1 MFCKRPFSTLFILFH
16 STSKRLTY
24 GINKD
29 RYWPFYINVKLKQDI
44 FFIFNRKTKKWTK
57 NFLINLN
64 DSITVLWCM
73 ATCIYRYIQVCLFR
87 IRSSDFKV
95 SKVVCFSIIANSY
108 RFDCIRFFLFLYK
121 AHVYIFFLTCLHR
134 CEMKVVL
141 R

>member
-1 MFCKRPFSTLFILFH
+1 MPPTKETLACSFTSACSMAVLKKFLHINCMQKSFIFLIFYVVHNMNNVLWFCKRPFSTLFILFH

-29 RYWPFYINVKLKQDI
+29 RYWAFYINVKLKQDI

-73 ATCIYRYIQVCLFR
+73 ATCIYRYIQVCLQ
-87 IRSSDFKV
+87 
-95 SKVVCFSIIANSY
+95 N
-108 RFDCIRFFLFLYK
+108 
-121 AHVYIFFLTCLHR
+121 
-134 CEMKVVL
+134 
-141 R
+141 